1 MPKVLITPRSFGK
14 HSEEASRILTAHG
27 FEVVTNP
34 YGRIMT
40 EEEMKKEIVDVDAVI
55 VGVDPLNADVLA
67 EAKRLKVI
75 SKYGVGTDNIDI
87 DYCKANNIP
96 VTITR
101 NANADSVADFTFA
114 LMLAIARRI
123 VEIDQSCRVMDWSK
137 KTSIGIYGKTLGVI
151 GTGAIGKG
159 VIKRAHGFDMDIL
172 AYDVCPDNEFAKEY
186 KVTYVDLEHLVK
198 ESDFITLHLPATPE
212 TNNLFSEKEFS
223 MMKETAV
230 LVNTARGELIDED
243 ALYNVLRNKKI
254 WGAGIDVFKKEPP
267 EKKELLELDNMIIGS
282 HAAASSVDAVNKM
295 SLMAVENIL
304 ANFK

>member
-75 SKYGVGTDNIDI
+75 SKYGVGTDNIDV
-87 DYCKANNIP
+87 DYCKVNNIP

-123 VEIDQSCRVMDWSK
+123 VEIDQSCRAMDWSK
-137 KTSIGIYGKTLGVI
+137 KQVLVYTEK
-151 GTGAIGKG
+151 
-159 VIKRAHGFDMDIL
+159 
-172 AYDVCPDNEFAKEY
+172 
-186 KVTYVDLEHLVK
+186 HLV
-198 ESDFITLHLPATPE
+198 
-212 TNNLFSEKEFS
+212 
-223 MMKETAV
+223 
-230 LVNTARGELIDED
+230 
-243 ALYNVLRNKKI
+243 
-254 WGAGIDVFKKEPP
+254 
-267 EKKELLELDNMIIGS
+267 
-282 HAAASSVDAVNKM
+282 
-295 SLMAVENIL
+295 
-304 ANFK
+304 

>member
-34 YGRIMT
+34 YGRILT

-55 VGVDPLNADVLA
+55 VGVDPLNANVLA
-67 EAKRLKVI
+67 KAKNLKVI
-75 SKYGVGTDNIDI
+75 SKYGVGTDNIDV
-87 DYCKANNIP
+87 DYCKTNNIP

-101 NANADSVADFTFA
+101 NANSDSVADFSFA

-123 VEIDQSCRVMDWSK
+123 VEIDQSCRAMDWGK

-151 GTGAIGKG
+151 GTGSIGKG
-159 VIKRAHGFDMDIL
+159 VIKRACGFDMDIL

-186 KVTYVDLEHLVK
+186 KVTYVELEQLMK

-212 TNNLFSEKEFS
+212 TTNLFSEKEFS

-243 ALYNVLRNKKI
+243 ALYNVLRDKKI

-267 EKKELLELDNMIIGS
+267 EKKELLELDNIIIGS
-282 HAAASSVDAVNKM
+282 HTAASSVDAVNKM

-304 ANFK
+304 ANFN

>member
-75 SKYGVGTDNIDI
+75 SKYGVGTDNIDV

-123 VEIDQSCRVMDWSK
+123 VEIDQSCRAMDWGK

-186 KVTYVDLEHLVK
+186 KVTYVELEHLVK

-212 TNNLFSEKEFS
+212 TTNLFSEKEFS

-243 ALYNVLRNKKI
+243 ALYNVLRDKKI

>member
-75 SKYGVGTDNIDI
+75 SKYGVGTDNIDV
-87 DYCKANNIP
+87 DYCKVNNIP

-172 AYDVCPDNEFAKEY
+172 AYDVCPDNEFAKKY
-186 KVTYVDLEHLVK
+186 KVTYVELEHLVK

-212 TNNLFSEKEFS
+212 TTNLFSEKEFS

-243 ALYNVLRNKKI
+243 ALYNVLRDKKI

>member
-14 HSEEASRILTAHG
+14 HSDEAKRILTAHG

-34 YGRIMT
+34 YGRILT

-67 EAKRLKVI
+67 FAKNLKVI

-87 DYCKANNIP
+87 EYCKANNIP

-101 NANADSVADFTFA
+101 NANSDSVADFTFT

-123 VEIDQSCRVMDWSK
+123 VEIDKSCRAMDWGK

-159 VIKRAHGFDMDIL
+159 VIKRAYGFDMTVL
-172 AYDVCPDNEFAKEY
+172 AYDMYQDDQLAKEY
-186 KVTYVDLEHLVK
+186 NVNYVAFEQLIR
-198 ESDFITLHLPATPE
+198 ESDFITLHLPATSE
-212 TNNLFSEKEFS
+212 TTNMFSEKEFS
-223 MMKETAV
+223 IMKDTAV

-243 ALYNVLRNKKI
+243 ALYEVLKNKKI
-254 WGAGIDVFKKEPP
+254 WGAGLDVFKKEPP
-267 EKKELLELDNMIIGS
+267 EKKELLELDNIIVGA

>member
-14 HSEEASRILTAHG
+14 YSKEASRILTAHG

-34 YGRIMT
+34 YGRILT
-40 EEEMKKEIVDVDAVI
+40 EEEMKKEIVNVDAVI

-75 SKYGVGTDNIDI
+75 SKYGVGTDNIDV

-123 VEIDQSCRVMDWSK
+123 VEIDQSCRAMDWGK

-186 KVTYVDLEHLVK
+186 KVTYVELEHLVK

-212 TNNLFSEKEFS
+212 TTNLFSEKEFS

-243 ALYNVLRNKKI
+243 ALYNVLRDKKI

-295 SLMAVENIL
+295 SFMAVENIL